1 MGVVTLEKEI
11 TVAIPPAKTFK
22 VFVLES
28 DTAIPSI
35 LPQAVKTVE
44 IIEGNGG
51 PGTIKKITF
60 GEGGDFKYMKSKVE
74 VVDKDTLTH
83 CYSVIGGD
91 PWSDLLE
98 KISYENKIVAS
109 PDGGSIIKCTS
120 KFFPKGNAELDKEKA
135 KARAEKTWQ
144 IFKTVEAYL
153 LANPDAYN

>member
-74 VVDKDTLTH
+74 VVDKDTLTLLQ
-83 CYSVIGGD
+83 CY
-91 PWSDLLE
+91 WRKLLLR
-98 KISYENKIVAS
+98 N
-109 PDGGSIIKCTS
+109 
-120 KFFPKGNAELDKEKA
+120 KFFVLEADNAVPKN
-135 KARAEKTWQ
+135 Q
-144 IFKTVEAYL
+144 INGFK
-153 LANPDAYN
+153 PDS